1 MDQRG
6 TVVDSTRLQTPRTD
20 EQDDCNKIF
29 RHGAGEGWVT
39 SFNLIELSL
48 MRTWLKVETSWE

>member
-29 RHGAGEGWVT
+29 RHGAGEGRVT
-39 SFNLIELSL
+39 SFNLIDEDLV
-48 MRTWLKVETSWE
+48 KG